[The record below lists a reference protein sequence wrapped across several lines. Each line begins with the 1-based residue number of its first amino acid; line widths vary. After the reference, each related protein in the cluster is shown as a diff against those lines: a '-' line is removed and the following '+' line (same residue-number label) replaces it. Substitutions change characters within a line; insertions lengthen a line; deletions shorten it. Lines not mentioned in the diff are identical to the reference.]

1 MAQHYSD
8 PKRESDPH
16 ALPDLET
23 FQADAIECLCCE
35 EPRSRPEWTHGC
47 PNCGNRGFMIIME
60 NAWYYWFCSPGC
72 LPDSDP
78 IGPFATE
85 AEALKDARKDG

>member
-1 MAQHYSD
+1 MTQHYSR
-8 PKRESDPH
+8 PARAADPH

-23 FQADAIECLCCE
+23 FHSKAGDRVWIDDLPLAI
-35 EPRSRPEWTHGC
+35 G
-47 PNCGNRGFMIIME
+47 
-60 NAWYYWFCSPGC
+60 WYYWHCFPGC

-85 AEALKDARKDG
+85 AEALASARLDAADLDRY